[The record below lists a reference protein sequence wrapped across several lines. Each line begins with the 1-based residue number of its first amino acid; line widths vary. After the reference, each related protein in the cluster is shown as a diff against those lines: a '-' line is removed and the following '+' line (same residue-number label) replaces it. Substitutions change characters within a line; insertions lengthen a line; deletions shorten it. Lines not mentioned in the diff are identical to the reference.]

1 MDGDNEMN
9 LDSLERAY
17 EALKGERWED
27 AAREA
32 GAALRTADSAHAESE
47 AALARFIL
55 GTALAGTSSGARQP
69 AARKEARLHLEA
81 ALPHFRAAQAV
92 DLAGD
97 TLALLGGLA
106 IAEARDGTD
115 AAGMARAADCYRE
128 AAELFAQ
135 GDDLGSQCAALHNLG
150 LCLTARTEDPAVSQD
165 ERISLLEQA
174 LVCFHDALEME
185 IECGFVAMTE
195 ATERERELAQRFLD
209 ATGA

>member
-1 MDGDNEMN
+1 EVFSGRPHRSHVPSGAARAEPGRGGVRLSEWRADLSGARRPRDARRAAGGGEAMDGENEMN

-92 DLAGD
+92 
-97 TLALLGGLA
+97 
-106 IAEARDGTD
+106 
-115 AAGMARAADCYRE
+115 
-128 AAELFAQ
+128 
-135 GDDLGSQCAALHNLG
+135 
-150 LCLTARTEDPAVSQD
+150 
-165 ERISLLEQA
+165 
-174 LVCFHDALEME
+174 
-185 IECGFVAMTE
+185 
-195 ATERERELAQRFLD
+195 
-209 ATGA
+209 